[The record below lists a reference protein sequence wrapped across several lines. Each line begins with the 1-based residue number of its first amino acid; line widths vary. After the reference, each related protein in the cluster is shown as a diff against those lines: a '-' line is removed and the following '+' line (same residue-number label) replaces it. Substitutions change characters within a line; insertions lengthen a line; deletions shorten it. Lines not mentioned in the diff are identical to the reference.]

1 MDNKKLVAARKVLE
15 KDGYDVMNF
24 LGETAEKENGERVLV
39 VSFMYT
45 KPESYVPEYA
55 TVKIPMSRIK
65 EFM

>member
-1 MDNKKLVAARKVLE
+1 MDKKKLVAARKVLE
-15 KDGYDVMNF
+15 KDGHDVVNF
-24 LGETAEKENGERVLV
+24 LGETAEKENGEKVLV

-45 KPESYVPEYA
+45 KPENYVPEYA

>member
-1 MDNKKLVAARKVLE
+1 MDKKKLVAARKVLE
-15 KDGYDVMNF
+15 KDGYDVVNF
-24 LGETAEKENGERVLV
+24 LGETTEKENEEKVFV